1 MRLHIYFQPYGHT
14 FPMFV
19 LPSPSDLLSTSFLFV
34 YFSLF
39 SRITFT
45 MGVYG
50 EQFLSGAAAR
60 LALVINEGHLAAN
73 MTSLCGYNGMEIPSG
88 GLNLYI
94 PPRISVPNSQPSVSF
109 TPTSRPSSQPSTHPS
124 VMPSRQPSSFPSTQ
138 PSTQPSGEP
147 STEPTTQSTNM
158 PQPRP
163 TGMPSSYPSQQPSS
177 HPSQQPSSLPSQQ
190 PVLSSRQ
197 PAATPTSQVS

>member
-50 EQFLSGAAAR
+50 EQFLSGVAAR

-73 MTSLCGYNGMEIPSG
+73 MSSVLYNQNGQGYCGYTGIMIPSG
-88 GLNLYI
+88 GLNLYL
-94 PPRISVPNSQPSVSF
+94 PLPTSVPTSQPSASF
-109 TPTSRPSSQPSTHPS
+109 TPTSQPSTQPSTYPS
-124 VMPSRQPSSFPSTQ
+124 VMPSIQPSSFPSTQ

-147 STEPTTQSTNM
+147 SSEPTM
-158 PQPRP
+158 
-163 TGMPSSYPSQQPSS
+163 
-177 HPSQQPSSLPSQQ
+177 
-190 PVLSSRQ
+190 
-197 PAATPTSQVS
+197 QVS